1 MGFVPVMHLQLLTLF
16 SRGDSDA
23 GLLQAV
29 HVISAKSWIH
39 YMKSVLPM
47 LDPFSD
53 EGQQHTVLLVALS
66 KERAD
71 MVVRTNGGTGEMYRR
86 VCHSDLS
93 LLPGCSD

>member
-1 MGFVPVMHLQLLTLF
+1 MGFVPITHLQLLTLF
-16 SRGDSDA
+16 NRVDSDA

-29 HVISAKSWIH
+29 HVISAMSWIH
-39 YMKSVLPM
+39 YVKSALPM

-71 MVVRTNGGTGEMYRR
+71 MVVRAKGGTGEMYRR
-86 VCHSDLS
+86 VCH
-93 LLPGCSD
+93 